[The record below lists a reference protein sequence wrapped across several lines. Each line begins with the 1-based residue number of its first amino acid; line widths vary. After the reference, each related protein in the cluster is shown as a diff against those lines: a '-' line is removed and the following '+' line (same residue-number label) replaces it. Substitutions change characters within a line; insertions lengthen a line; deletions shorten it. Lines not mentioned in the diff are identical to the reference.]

1 MRHNDVVY
9 AIKNENVDRE
19 NKKLNR
25 NAYNASTC
33 LLGNTCYKLQNQT
46 FTTQNFHFSVSS
58 IF

>member
-1 MRHNDVVY
+1 MTY
-9 AIKNENVDRE
+9 ICYKNENVDRE